1 MKPVVNIAAT
11 VRSEPCGTLPAMARL
26 GKALAVLF
34 VIGIF
39 ALLIWAF
46 VRGVK
51 SDPAV
56 VGTISTALLGF
67 AGLVYQRSRE
77 RSQELERSH
86 RAEMAPIYEQL
97 VETAKDMTEFVA
109 KPQTEQIAFFKDT
122 STKLTLHGSGKV
134 LRAWVAWN
142 RALGRQPLAVPLSR
156 QEALLLAIRE
166 DLGLNND
173 PLKSGD
179 LVRLYLQEE
188 DTDESRQTWA
198 ELTSGQQPGRDL
210 NL

>member
-86 RAEMAPIYEQL
+86 RAEMAPS
-97 VETAKDMTEFVA
+97 
-109 KPQTEQIAFFKDT
+109 T
-122 STKLTLHGSGKV
+122 SSWSK
-134 LRAWVAWN
+134 
-142 RALGRQPLAVPLSR
+142 QP
-156 QEALLLAIRE
+156 
-166 DLGLNND
+166 
-173 PLKSGD
+173 K
-179 LVRLYLQEE
+179 
-188 DTDESRQTWA
+188 T
-198 ELTSGQQPGRDL
+198 
-210 NL
+210 